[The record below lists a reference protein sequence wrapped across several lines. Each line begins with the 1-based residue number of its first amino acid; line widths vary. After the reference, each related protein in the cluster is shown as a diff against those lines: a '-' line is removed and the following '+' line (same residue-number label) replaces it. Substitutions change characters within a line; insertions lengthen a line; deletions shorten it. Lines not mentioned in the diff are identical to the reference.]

1 MFTAYC
7 PELDVASCGHTPEAA
22 KEEFGGSYSDTT
34 RKNSQARDVERFFG
48 RSHYTV
54 EADVLETEKKIVGF
68 EEPSISVGAL

>member
-1 MFTAYC
+1 MLQVADIRLKRQKKNLGEVIAIQLEKTAR
-7 PELDVASCGHTPEAA
+7 LGTLKD
-22 KEEFGGSYSDTT
+22 
-34 RKNSQARDVERFFG
+34 FFG